1 MEIKQHT
8 TGEKWNTIF
17 PPREY
22 QLAQNYNVPDLTVSN
37 LMTEIQP
44 THTTFIYVEHDI
56 NFSRIWRSYTN
67 ATINYAVILKS
78 LWRFCIRNQNIYPS
92 PIKTYSRK
100 KLSGAR
106 FMDMTHDQR
115 PIAA

>member
-1 MEIKQHT
+1 MEYYI
-8 TGEKWNTIF
+8 
-17 PPREY
+17 PPHEY
-22 QLAQNYNVPDLTVSN
+22 QLAQNYNVPDLTVSD

-44 THTTFIYVEHDI
+44 THTTFIHIEHDVI
-56 NFSRIWRSYTN
+56 YSRVWRSYFG
-67 ATINYAVILKS
+67 ATINYADILKS
-78 LWRFCIRNQNIYPS
+78 LRRKCTRNQNIYPS

-115 PIAA
+115 PITA